1 MQTKACAVNESNPA
15 MRVQVYCM
23 ETFINY
29 HTSICTLHAE
39 CNIFFTISVHPSG
52 AGIVWRIVRPFP
64 PSGSSVSGYIQLA
77 ILISAYSPQYVESL
91 GQGCKQMSRFPVM
104 EMSTSSV
111 LYLSKTLPG
120 WAVTQISHSKYGC
133 KILTR
138 ESVYFLQSSSERTA
152 SIFFAPALLSVC
164 VT

>member
-1 MQTKACAVNESNPA
+1 
-15 MRVQVYCM
+15 
-23 ETFINY
+23 
-29 HTSICTLHAE
+29 
-39 CNIFFTISVHPSG
+39 
-52 AGIVWRIVRPFP
+52 
-64 PSGSSVSGYIQLA
+64 
-77 ILISAYSPQYVESL
+77 
-91 GQGCKQMSRFPVM
+91 MSRFPVM

-138 ESVYFLQSSSERTA
+138 ENVYFLQSSSERTA